1 MINNKKIVDTLF
13 WDDRAQD
20 WLDTWNIT
28 QDEAESIVLYDTRPT
43 LDPSS
48 TAAGHPILR
57 FRKGDVIVVV
67 GLREQHRPKV
77 LSVFMH
83 IPGMKEWVERTTSSN
98 SGSSLP
104 TTNRQ
109 LRSWIID
116 FGYRIIPGGGKHDKV
131 ADREDG
137 TVIYSLPNTPSD
149 HRSLANAWKAFLKEH
164 AKYQARKTLRVSH

>member
-1 MINNKKIVDTLF
+1 MDRNRRIVDSLF

-20 WLDTWNIT
+20 WLRTWNIT
-28 QDEAESIVLYDTRPT
+28 QEEAESIILQDTRPT

-48 TAAGHPILR
+48 TEAGHPILR

-67 GLREQHRPKV
+67 GLREAHRPKV

-83 IPGMKEWVERTTSSN
+83 IPGMKEWVERTSTSK

-109 LRSWIID
+109 LRSWIIG
-116 FGYRIIPGGGKHDKV
+116 FGYQIIPGGGRHDKV
-131 ADREDG
+131 ADRETG
-137 TVIYSLPNTPSD
+137 QVMFTLPNTPSD

-164 AKYQARKTLRVSH
+164 AKYQARKTLRVS